1 MFRDDLEQDSGIK
14 VNTNSAMS
22 RRLPGLGICRP
33 DRLFSDPLAARLAG
47 EQGEAIAAMA
57 PRHMRSGW
65 PMIIRTRK
73 AEQFQANPGTAF
85 GFAGM
90 ISTS

>member
-1 MFRDDLEQDSGIK
+1 
-14 VNTNSAMS
+14 
-22 RRLPGLGICRP
+22 
-33 DRLFSDPLAARLAG
+33 
-47 EQGEAIAAMA
+47 
-57 PRHMRSGW
+57 MRSGW
-65 PMIIRTRK
+65 PMIIRTRE

>member
-1 MFRDDLEQDSGIK
+1 MADRIVSNVSDTARWVAVYRAWE
-14 VNTNSAMS
+14 SA
-22 RRLPGLGICRP
+22 RP

-65 PMIIRTRK
+65 PMIIRTRE